1 MNGADATRIIL
12 RYQLRNVVRG
22 RAVLGYAVFFAA
34 VAFGLLRFA
43 GGLERALPSLASVVL
58 LAVPLVSIVIATISV
73 YEGRDFAELVLS
85 HPVGRG
91 PLVLGQWLGVTLPLA
106 GAFTLGAG
114 LPLVVAGV
122 PAAAWPAVTLVL
134 ASGVLLT
141 GVFTALAFLVAV
153 WVADPTK
160 GLGVAL
166 VLWLGLT
173 VVYDG
178 LVLLAAGVFV
188 QHPLE
193 RAMLVL
199 MMANPVDLARV
210 LVLMA
215 LDASALMGY
224 TGAVFQ
230 RFFGSAPGLA
240 LSFASLAAWI
250 ALPFLLAARRFRRK
264 DL

>member
-1 MNGADATRIIL
+1 MTAAGATRTIL

-22 RAVLGYAVFFAA
+22 RAVVGYALFFAA
-34 VAFGLLRFA
+34 VGFGLLRFA

-58 LAVPLVSIVIATISV
+58 LAVPLVSVVVATVAV

-85 HPVGRG
+85 HPVGRA
-91 PLVLGQWLGVTLPLA
+91 PLFVGQWLGVTLPLA
-106 GAFTLGAG
+106 GAFAVGAG
-114 LPLVVAGV
+114 LPLAVFGV
-122 PAAAWPAVTLVL
+122 PSASWGAVGLLFST
-134 ASGVLLT
+134 GVLLT
-141 GVFTALAFLVAV
+141 AVFTALAFLVAV
-153 WVADPTK
+153 WVADPTR

-166 VLWLGLT
+166 LLWLGLT
-173 VVYDG
+173 VLYDG
-178 LVLLAAGVFV
+178 LVLLAAGAFI

-193 RAMLVL
+193 RPMLVL
-199 MMANPVDLARV
+199 MLLNPVDLARV

-230 RFFGSAPGLA
+230 RFFGSVPGLA
-240 LSFASLAAWI
+240 VSFASLAAWI
-250 ALPFLLAARRFRRK
+250 AFPFLLAARRFARK